1 MSIGPPYEA
10 SEGDRRCVSG
20 SEGQVSVLG
29 DYWFPRG
36 INEARVS
43 ILGTLPHRRQ

>member
-1 MSIGPPYEA
+1 MSIGPPYGA

-43 ILGTLPHRRQ
+43 ILGTLPHRRH